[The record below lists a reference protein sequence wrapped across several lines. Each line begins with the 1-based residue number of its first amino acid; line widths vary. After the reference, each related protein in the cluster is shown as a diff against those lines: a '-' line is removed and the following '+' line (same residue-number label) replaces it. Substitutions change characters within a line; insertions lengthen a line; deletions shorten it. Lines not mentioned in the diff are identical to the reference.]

1 MKNILLKISIIAV
14 ICILLINL
22 NAFAAY
28 NLTLETKTDGSIFAV
43 GGTVTATIDW
53 EQEMQAVGFK
63 LRYNSTKLL
72 FEGASVNENY
82 YNISEPISYETS
94 NDTYRDISVQW
105 ADGSSKTNMTFRFK
119 TLEAGDANISIIEA
133 NAFSNQNLQQPEQ
146 INYTTK
152 GSKTIKISS
161 LGDVNLDGIIN
172 VKDRVF
178 LARYLD
184 GWEDE
189 LYQLNEEQLAN
200 ADVCSDGEIN
210 QLDYEILKNYILGY
224 AVSFPFIY
232 GDVNC
237 DGTVDITDVT
247 LVQLHNSTNNSYELT
262 REGINRADVNLDGE
276 VNDSDRLIIQ
286 RYVSKLSG
294 YEKLPIT
301 ITKDDTSSDDMKFHI
316 FDIEDEHMISGFDVS
331 DLRVSTIKQQFNSNL
346 SIDFYNKNG
355 EKLNDNQLIATGC
368 KIKIDEKTTEEVS
381 EELSGIIGEY
391 TVIIYGDTTGDGKI
405 NALNAL
411 ALIKDINNKI
421 PFTSEAYRQAGRIV
435 SSNDQKPTAVD
446 ALAIVKAANGKYA
459 INQHK

>member
-22 NAFAAY
+22 NTFAAY

-105 ADGSSKTNMTFRFK
+105 ADGNSKTNMTFRFK

-161 LGDVNLDGIIN
+161 LGDVNLDGKIN
-172 VKDRVF
+172 LKDVIAINKF
-178 LARYLD
+178 INNL
-184 GWEDE
+184 DE
-189 LYQLNEEQLAN
+189 LNNEQLTN
-200 ADVCSDGEIN
+200 ADVCADGEIN
-210 QLDYEILKNYILGY
+210 QLDLDILNRYVAGHAI
-224 AVSFPFIY
+224 SFPFIY

-301 ITKDDTSSDDMKFHI
+301 ITKDDPSSDDMKFHI

-355 EKLNDNQLIATGC
+355 EKLNDNQLIAT
-368 KIKIDEKTTEEVS
+368 
-381 EELSGIIGEY
+381 
-391 TVIIYGDTTGDGKI
+391 
-405 NALNAL
+405 
-411 ALIKDINNKI
+411 
-421 PFTSEAYRQAGRIV
+421 
-435 SSNDQKPTAVD
+435 
-446 ALAIVKAANGKYA
+446 
-459 INQHK
+459 

>member
-1 MKNILLKISIIAV
+1 MKNILLKISIIVV

-22 NAFAAY
+22 NSFAAY
-28 NLTLETKTDGSIFAV
+28 NLMLETKTDGSIFAV

-161 LGDVNLDGIIN
+161 LGDVNLDGKIN
-172 VKDRVF
+172 IRDVTVIN
-178 LARYLD
+178 RYINNL
-184 GWEDE
+184 EE
-189 LYQLNEEQLAN
+189 LNNEQLTN

-210 QLDYEILKNYILGY
+210 QLDLDILNRYVAGHAI
-224 AVSFPFIY
+224 SFPFIS

-237 DGTVDITDVT
+237 DGIVDITDVT

-262 REGINRADVNLDGE
+262 REGVNRADVNLDGV
-276 VNDSDRLIIQ
+276 VNDFDRLIIQ
-286 RYVSKLSG
+286 RYVSELSG

-301 ITKDDTSSDDMKFHI
+301 INEDNSSSDDMKFHI
-316 FDIEDEHMISGFDVS
+316 FDINDEHMISGFDVA
-331 DLRVSTIKQQFNSNL
+331 DLRVSTVRQQFNSKL

-355 EKLNDNQLIATGC
+355 VKLNDNQLIATGC

-381 EELSGIIGEY
+381 EELAGMIGEY
-391 TVIIYGDTTGDGKI
+391 TIIIYGDTTGDGKI
-405 NALNAL
+405 NALDAL

-446 ALAIVKAANGKYA
+446 ALAIVKAVNGKYE
-459 INQHK
+459 INQLK

>member
-1 MKNILLKISIIAV
+1 MKNILLKISIIVV

-22 NAFAAY
+22 NSFAAY
-28 NLTLETKTDGSIFAV
+28 NLMLETKTDGSIFAV

-63 LRYNSTKLL
+63 VRYNSTKLL

-105 ADGSSKTNMTFRFK
+105 ADGNSKTNMTFRFK

-161 LGDVNLDGIIN
+161 LGDVNLDGKIN
-172 VKDRVF
+172 IRDVTVIN
-178 LARYLD
+178 RYINNL
-184 GWEDE
+184 EE
-189 LYQLNEEQLAN
+189 LNNEQLTN

-210 QLDYEILKNYILGY
+210 QLDLDILNRYVAGHAI
-224 AVSFPFIY
+224 SFPFIY

-262 REGINRADVNLDGE
+262 REGVNRADVNLDGV
-276 VNDSDRLIIQ
+276 VNDFDRLIIQ
-286 RYVSKLSG
+286 RYVSELSG

-301 ITKDDTSSDDMKFHI
+301 INEDNSSSDDMKFHI
-316 FDIEDEHMISGFDVS
+316 FDINDEHMISGFDVA
-331 DLRVSTIKQQFNSNL
+331 DLRVSTVRQQFNSKL

-355 EKLNDNQLIATGC
+355 VKLNDNQLIATGC

-381 EELSGIIGEY
+381 EELAGMIGEY
-391 TVIIYGDTTGDGKI
+391 TIIIYGDTTGDGKI
-405 NALNAL
+405 NALDAL

-446 ALAIVKAANGKYA
+446 ALAIVKAVNGKYE
-459 INQHK
+459 INQLK

>member
-1 MKNILLKISIIAV
+1 MKNILLKISIIVV

-22 NAFAAY
+22 NSFAAY
-28 NLTLETKTDGSIFAV
+28 NLMLETKTDGSIFAV

-63 LRYNSTKLL
+63 VRYNSTKLL

-105 ADGSSKTNMTFRFK
+105 ADGNSKTNMTFRFK

-161 LGDVNLDGIIN
+161 LGDVNLDGKIN
-172 VKDRVF
+172 IRDVTVIN
-178 LARYLD
+178 RYINNL
-184 GWEDE
+184 EE
-189 LYQLNEEQLAN
+189 LNNEQLTN

-210 QLDYEILKNYILGY
+210 QLDLDILNRYVAGHAI
-224 AVSFPFIY
+224 SFPFIY

-262 REGINRADVNLDGE
+262 REGVNRADVNSDCV
-276 VNDSDRLIIQ
+276 VNDFDRLIIQ
-286 RYVSKLSG
+286 RYVSELSG

-301 ITKDDTSSDDMKFHI
+301 INEDNSSSDDMKFHI
-316 FDIEDEHMISGFDVS
+316 FDINDEHMISGFDVA
-331 DLRVSTIKQQFNSNL
+331 DLRVSTVRQQFNSKL

-355 EKLNDNQLIATGC
+355 VKLNDNQLIATGC

-381 EELSGIIGEY
+381 EELAGMIGEY
-391 TVIIYGDTTGDGKI
+391 TIIIYGDTTGDGKI
-405 NALNAL
+405 NALDAL

-446 ALAIVKAANGKYA
+446 ALAIVKAVNGKYE
-459 INQHK
+459 INQL

>member
-1 MKNILLKISIIAV
+1 MKNILLKISIIVV

-22 NAFAAY
+22 NSFAAY
-28 NLTLETKTDGSIFAV
+28 NLMLETKTDGSIFAV

-63 LRYNSTKLL
+63 VRYNSTKLL

-161 LGDVNLDGIIN
+161 LGDVNLDGKIN
-172 VKDRVF
+172 IRDVTVIN
-178 LARYLD
+178 RYINNL
-184 GWEDE
+184 EE
-189 LYQLNEEQLAN
+189 LNNEQLTN

-210 QLDYEILKNYILGY
+210 QLDLDILNRYVAGHAI
-224 AVSFPFIY
+224 SFPFIY

-262 REGINRADVNLDGE
+262 REGVNRADVNLDGV
-276 VNDSDRLIIQ
+276 VNDFDRLIMQ
-286 RYVSKLSG
+286 RFVSKLSG

-301 ITKDDTSSDDMKFHI
+301 INEDNSSSDDMKFHI
-316 FDIEDEHMISGFDVS
+316 FDINDEHMISGFDVA
-331 DLRVSTIKQQFNSNL
+331 DLRVSTVRQQFNSKL

-355 EKLNDNQLIATGC
+355 VKLNDNQLIATGC

-381 EELSGIIGEY
+381 EELAGMIGEY
-391 TVIIYGDTTGDGKI
+391 TIIIYGDTTGDGKI
-405 NALNAL
+405 NALDAL

-446 ALAIVKAANGKYA
+446 ALAIVKAVNGKYE
-459 INQHK
+459 INQLK

>member
-1 MKNILLKISIIAV
+1 MKNILLKISIIVV

-22 NAFAAY
+22 NSFAAY
-28 NLTLETKTDGSIFAV
+28 NLILETKTDGSIFAV

-161 LGDVNLDGIIN
+161 LGDVNLDGKIN
-172 VKDRVF
+172 LKDVIAINKF
-178 LARYLD
+178 INNL
-184 GWEDE
+184 DE
-189 LYQLNEEQLAN
+189 LNNEQLTN
-200 ADVCSDGEIN
+200 ADVCADGEIN
-210 QLDYEILKNYILGY
+210 QLDLDILNRYVAGHAI
-224 AVSFPFIY
+224 SFPFIY

-262 REGINRADVNLDGE
+262 REGVNRADVNLDGV
-276 VNDSDRLIIQ
+276 VNDFDRLIMQ
-286 RYVSKLSG
+286 RFVSKLSG

-301 ITKDDTSSDDMKFHI
+301 INEDNSSSDDMKFHI
-316 FDIEDEHMISGFDVS
+316 FDINDEHMISGFDVA
-331 DLRVSTIKQQFNSNL
+331 DLRVSTIKQQFNSKL

-355 EKLNDNQLIATGC
+355 EKLNDNQLIATGF

-391 TVIIYGDTTGDGKI
+391 TVIIYGDTTGDGEI
-405 NALNAL
+405 NALDAL

-446 ALAIVKAANGKYA
+446 ALAIVKAANGKYE

>member
-1 MKNILLKISIIAV
+1 MKNILLKISIIVV

-22 NAFAAY
+22 NSFAAY
-28 NLTLETKTDGSIFAV
+28 NLMLETKTDGSIFAV

-161 LGDVNLDGIIN
+161 LGDVNLDGKIN
-172 VKDRVF
+172 IRDVTVIN
-178 LARYLD
+178 RYINNL
-184 GWEDE
+184 EE
-189 LYQLNEEQLAN
+189 LNNEQLTN

-210 QLDYEILKNYILGY
+210 QLDLDILNRYVAGHAI
-224 AVSFPFIY
+224 SFPFIY

-237 DGTVDITDVT
+237 DGIVDITDVT
-247 LVQLHNSTNNSYELT
+247 LVQLYNSTNNSYELT
-262 REGINRADVNLDGE
+262 REGVNRADVNLDGV
-276 VNDSDRLIIQ
+276 VNDFDRLIMQ
-286 RYVSKLSG
+286 RFVSKLSG

-301 ITKDDTSSDDMKFHI
+301 INEDNSSSDDMKFHI
-316 FDIEDEHMISGFDVS
+316 FDINDEHMISGFDVA
-331 DLRVSTIKQQFNSNL
+331 DLRVSTIKQQFNSKL

-355 EKLNDNQLIATGC
+355 EKLNDNQLIATGF

-391 TVIIYGDTTGDGKI
+391 TVIIYGDTTGDGEI
-405 NALNAL
+405 NALDAL

-446 ALAIVKAANGKYA
+446 ALAIVKAANGKYE

>member
-1 MKNILLKISIIAV
+1 MKNILLKISIIVV

-22 NAFAAY
+22 NSFAAY
-28 NLTLETKTDGSIFAV
+28 NLMLETKTDGSIFAV

-63 LRYNSTKLL
+63 VRYNSTKLL

-105 ADGSSKTNMTFRFK
+105 ADGNSKTNMTFRFK

-161 LGDVNLDGIIN
+161 LGDVNLDGKIN
-172 VKDRVF
+172 IRDVTVIN
-178 LARYLD
+178 RYINNL
-184 GWEDE
+184 EE
-189 LYQLNEEQLAN
+189 LNNEQLTN

-210 QLDYEILKNYILGY
+210 QLDLDILNRYVAGHAI
-224 AVSFPFIY
+224 SFPFIY

-262 REGINRADVNLDGE
+262 REGVNRADVNLDGV
-276 VNDSDRLIIQ
+276 VNDFDRLIMQ
-286 RYVSKLSG
+286 RFVSKLSG

-301 ITKDDTSSDDMKFHI
+301 INEDNSSSDDMKFHI
-316 FDIEDEHMISGFDVS
+316 FDINDEHMISGFDVA
-331 DLRVSTIKQQFNSNL
+331 DLRVSTVRQQFNSKL

-355 EKLNDNQLIATGC
+355 VKLNDNQLIATGC

-381 EELSGIIGEY
+381 EELAGMIGEY
-391 TVIIYGDTTGDGKI
+391 TIIIYGDTTGDGKI
-405 NALNAL
+405 NALDAL

-446 ALAIVKAANGKYA
+446 ALAIVKAVNGKYE
-459 INQHK
+459 INQLK

>member
-22 NAFAAY
+22 NTFAAY

-63 LRYNSTKLL
+63 LRYNSTKIL

-105 ADGSSKTNMTFRFK
+105 ADGNSKTNMTFRFK

-161 LGDVNLDGIIN
+161 LGDVNLDGKIN
-172 VKDRVF
+172 LKDVIAINKF
-178 LARYLD
+178 INNL
-184 GWEDE
+184 DE
-189 LYQLNEEQLAN
+189 LNNEQLTN
-200 ADVCSDGEIN
+200 ADVCADGEIN
-210 QLDYEILKNYILGY
+210 QLDLDILNRYVAGHAI
-224 AVSFPFIY
+224 SFPFIY

-301 ITKDDTSSDDMKFHI
+301 ITKDDPSSDDMKFHI

-355 EKLNDNQLIATGC
+355 EKLNDNQLIATGF

-391 TVIIYGDTTGDGKI
+391 TVIIYGDTTGDGEI
-405 NALNAL
+405 NALDAL

-446 ALAIVKAANGKYA
+446 ALAIVKAANGKYE

>member
-1 MKNILLKISIIAV
+1 MKNILLKISIIVV

-22 NAFAAY
+22 NSFAAY
-28 NLTLETKTDGSIFAV
+28 NLMLETKTDGSIFAV

-63 LRYNSTKLL
+63 VRYNSTKLL

-105 ADGSSKTNMTFRFK
+105 ADGNSKTNMTFRFK

-161 LGDVNLDGIIN
+161 LGDVNLDGKIN
-172 VKDRVF
+172 IRDVTVIN
-178 LARYLD
+178 RYINNL
-184 GWEDE
+184 EE
-189 LYQLNEEQLAN
+189 LNNEQLTN

-210 QLDYEILKNYILGY
+210 QLDLDILNRYVAGHAI
-224 AVSFPFIY
+224 SFPFIY

-262 REGINRADVNLDGE
+262 REGVNRADVNLDGV
-276 VNDSDRLIIQ
+276 VNDFDRLIMQ
-286 RYVSKLSG
+286 RFVSKLSG

-301 ITKDDTSSDDMKFHI
+301 INEDNSSSDDMKFHI
-316 FDIEDEHMISGFDVS
+316 FDINDEHMISGFDVA
-331 DLRVSTIKQQFNSNL
+331 DLRVSTVRQQFNSKL

-355 EKLNDNQLIATGC
+355 EKLNDNQLIATGF

-381 EELSGIIGEY
+381 EELAGMIGEY
-391 TVIIYGDTTGDGKI
+391 TIIIYGDTTGDGKI
-405 NALNAL
+405 NALDAL

-446 ALAIVKAANGKYA
+446 ALAIVKAVNGKYE
-459 INQHK
+459 INQLK

>member
-1 MKNILLKISIIAV
+1 MKNILLKISIIVV

-22 NAFAAY
+22 NSFAAY
-28 NLTLETKTDGSIFAV
+28 NLMLETKTDGSIFAV

-63 LRYNSTKLL
+63 VRYNSTKLL

-105 ADGSSKTNMTFRFK
+105 ADGNSKTNMTFRFK

-161 LGDVNLDGIIN
+161 LGDVNLDGKIN
-172 VKDRVF
+172 IRDVTVIN
-178 LARYLD
+178 RYINNL
-184 GWEDE
+184 EE
-189 LYQLNEEQLAN
+189 LNNEQLTN

-210 QLDYEILKNYILGY
+210 QLDLDILNRYVAGHAI
-224 AVSFPFIY
+224 SFPFIY

-237 DGTVDITDVT
+237 DGIVDITDVT

-262 REGINRADVNLDGE
+262 REGVNRADVNLDGV
-276 VNDSDRLIIQ
+276 VNDFDRLIIQ
-286 RYVSKLSG
+286 RYVSELSG

-301 ITKDDTSSDDMKFHI
+301 INEDNSSSDDMKFHI
-316 FDIEDEHMISGFDVS
+316 FDINDEHMISGFDVS
-331 DLRVSTIKQQFNSNL
+331 DLRVSTIKQQFNSKL

-355 EKLNDNQLIATGC
+355 VKLNDNQLIATGC

-381 EELSGIIGEY
+381 EELAGMIGEY
-391 TVIIYGDTTGDGKI
+391 TIIIYGDTTGDGKI
-405 NALNAL
+405 NALDAL

-446 ALAIVKAANGKYA
+446 ALAIVKAVNGKYE
-459 INQHK
+459 INQLK

>member
-1 MKNILLKISIIAV
+1 MKNILLKISIIVV

-22 NAFAAY
+22 NSFAAY
-28 NLTLETKTDGSIFAV
+28 NLMLETKTDGSIFAV

-63 LRYNSTKLL
+63 VRYNSTKLL

-105 ADGSSKTNMTFRFK
+105 ADGNSKTNMTFRFK

-161 LGDVNLDGIIN
+161 LGDVNLDGKIN
-172 VKDRVF
+172 IRDVTVIN
-178 LARYLD
+178 RYINNL
-184 GWEDE
+184 EE
-189 LYQLNEEQLAN
+189 LNNEQLTN

-210 QLDYEILKNYILGY
+210 QLDLDILNRYVAGHAI
-224 AVSFPFIY
+224 SFPFIY

-262 REGINRADVNLDGE
+262 REGVNRADVNLDGV
-276 VNDSDRLIIQ
+276 VNDFDRLIMQ
-286 RYVSKLSG
+286 RFVSKLSG

-301 ITKDDTSSDDMKFHI
+301 INEDNSSSDDMKFHI
-316 FDIEDEHMISGFDVS
+316 FDINDEHMISGFDVA
-331 DLRVSTIKQQFNSNL
+331 DLRVSTVRQQFNSKL

-355 EKLNDNQLIATGC
+355 VKLNDKQLIATGC

-381 EELSGIIGEY
+381 EELAGMIGEY
-391 TVIIYGDTTGDGKI
+391 TIIIYGDTTGDGKI
-405 NALNAL
+405 NALDAL

-446 ALAIVKAANGKYA
+446 ALAIVKAVNGKYE
-459 INQHK
+459 INQLK

>member
-22 NAFAAY
+22 NTFAAY

-63 LRYNSTKLL
+63 LRYNSTKIL

-105 ADGSSKTNMTFRFK
+105 ADGNSKTNMTFRFK

-161 LGDVNLDGIIN
+161 LGDVNLDGKIN
-172 VKDRVF
+172 LKDVIAINKF
-178 LARYLD
+178 INNL
-184 GWEDE
+184 DE
-189 LYQLNEEQLAN
+189 LNNEQLTN
-200 ADVCSDGEIN
+200 ADVCADGEIN
-210 QLDYEILKNYILGY
+210 QLDLDILNRYVAGHAI
-224 AVSFPFIY
+224 SFPFIY

-301 ITKDDTSSDDMKFHI
+301 ITKDDPSSDDMKFHI

-381 EELSGIIGEY
+381 EELAGMIGEY
-391 TVIIYGDTTGDGKI
+391 TIIIYGDTTGDGKI
-405 NALNAL
+405 NALDAL

-446 ALAIVKAANGKYA
+446 ALAIVKAANGKYE